1 MKKIIILSFVA
12 VLTLAVSAYPQF
24 LLRDNFDS
32 FDPALW
38 TDYSHNQGVSYAEN
52 GYLVQRGLHDVAGST
67 GQINS
72 NFSLVGDYST
82 QIDFSLTDFHAG
94 FSAAE
99 FGVQAIDGS
108 YQLKIYR
115 SYEISTAQPYITF
128 WMSYGNTQRV
138 QVDLLADPNGKFK
151 LARFGNQIN
160 SYYWSGNDWQLMMQ
174 DVLPNG
180 YNAAGKVYILTG
192 NGNNGWDSPSLE
204 AHYDNFTADASNIT
218 GVDNRYLIANPE
230 PGTVILLGTGLLGL
244 GAINFLRRR
253 K

>member
-1 MKKIIILSFVA
+1 MKKIIILSLVA

-38 TDYSHNQGVSYAEN
+38 TDYSHNQGVSYTEN
-52 GYLVQRGLHDVAGST
+52 GYMVQRGVQGVAGST

-72 NFSLVGDYST
+72 NFSLVGDYTT
-82 QIDFSLTDFHAG
+82 QIDFNLTTFNAA

-108 YQLKIYR
+108 YLLKIYR
-115 SYEISTAQPYITF
+115 SYEVSTAQTYLTF
-128 WMSYGNTQRV
+128 WMSYGTTQRV
-138 QVDLLADPNGKFK
+138 EGILSTDAIGKFR

-160 SYYWSGNDWQLMMQ
+160 SYYWSAGSWQLLMQ
-174 DVLPNG
+174 DVLPDG
-180 YNAAGKVYILTG
+180 YNAAGKVYVLTG
-192 NGNNGWDSPSLE
+192 GDNTNTSPAVE
-204 AHYDNFTADASNIT
+204 AHYDNFMADAGNIT